1 MTLNNKKKILCIIQA
16 RMNSKRLKG
25 KVLKKIQGKTA
36 LEHIIERSLQ
46 VKLIDDLVVATSNNK
61 LDDKIEEF
69 CKRQK
74 INCYRGDEINVL
86 SRFYE
91 ISKKN
96 LAKNILRLT
105 ADCPLH
111 DPEVIDDII
120 KFYKENN
127 FDYVSNSIKRTF
139 PVGLDTE
146 VFSFD
151 SLEKAFF
158 YSSDPLH
165 REHVTLYI
173 NRKFSELNNGSF
185 KIYNYRAKGNF
196 SFLRWTLDTLEDL
209 KRIRVLMRLSENSY
223 SWLNLISKLI
233 ERNYK

>member
-1 MTLNNKKKILCIIQA
+1 MNKKKKILCVIQA
-16 RMNSKRLKG
+16 RMNSKRLRG
-25 KVLKKIQGKTA
+25 KVLKKIQEKTA
-36 LEHIIERSLQ
+36 LEHIVDRSLK

-61 LDDKIEEF
+61 IDDKIEEL
-69 CKRQK
+69 CNKQK
-74 INCYRGDEINVL
+74 INCYRGDEMNVL

-111 DPEVIDDII
+111 DPEVIDEII
-120 KFYKENN
+120 KFYKEND
-127 FDYVSNSIKRTF
+127 FDYVSNSIHRTF

-158 YSSDPLH
+158 ESSDPLH

-173 NRKFSELNNGSF
+173 NRKFPKLKNGNF
-185 KIYNYRAKGNF
+185 KIHNFESQGNF
-196 SFLRWTLDTLEDL
+196 SYLRWTLDTLDDL
-209 KRIRVLMRLSENSY
+209 KRIRFLMKLSGNSY
-223 SWLNLISKLI
+223 SWLNLVSKLLQ
-233 ERNYK
+233 RNYK

>member
-1 MTLNNKKKILCIIQA
+1 MIKYNLKCQNDHEFESWFSNSEEFEKLNKKKMLDCIFCS
-16 RMNSKRLKG
+16 SK
-25 KVLKKIQGKTA
+25 
-36 LEHIIERSLQ
+36 S
-46 VKLIDDLVVATSNNK
+46 
-61 LDDKIEEF
+61 
-69 CKRQK
+69 
-74 INCYRGDEINVL
+74 
-86 SRFYE
+86 
-91 ISKKN
+91 ISKSIMSPMISNSSSRDIN
-96 LAKNILRLT
+96 LETLNKEIINEKDKLLKLRKY
-105 ADCPLH
+105 
-111 DPEVIDDII
+111 I
-120 KFYKENN
+120 ENN